1 MAEQQSSYENRAGHG
16 NHGLFS
22 DYYLSDL
29 LPTLPA
35 WTQDLALL
43 SEAQAALD
51 ALRRLFLNIRPD
63 QMDEAQVEEAW
74 IKPVFQQLGHHYAVQ
89 VKIRYRDTG
98 YRKPDY
104 VLMPD
109 AAAAGALTHRIYDP
123 AELTA
128 ALAVADAKSWGAR
141 FDQASARGERNPS
154 QQIDEYLRYS
164 EIRWGILT
172 DGRIW
177 RLYERG
183 SSKDNVYYAVD
194 LPALLTP
201 RGDEAPNETLSRFLY
216 FYLFFRRQAFA
227 PGDAGWLNRVLQ
239 ESVDY
244 AERLSDRLED
254 EVYEAL
260 ESIAQGFLNYRRNR
274 LTPDP
279 ATLTVIYENSLILLY
294 RLLFILYAES
304 RDVLPMSSNEA
315 YRSYGSLYA
324 VKLEA
329 RDLLEGR
336 TQFRRREDSATLYE
350 QLSALFLA
358 IDSGD
363 PNYDISPYNGRLF
376 SDEEYPFLSRC
387 RVGDAYLVPALKRLS
402 FVERQTR
409 TATREGKSRLE
420 MVDYRDLDVRHLGAI
435 YEKLL
440 EYRLDI
446 AAAPL
451 ALKNGVYVPAAA
463 GDSVVKAAKQVY
475 LRTGSNARKVS
486 GSYYTPDYIVR
497 FIVEK
502 TLEPLLTA
510 ITARHAVLDDDGRW
524 QVRDAEALARDLLA
538 VNILDPATGSGH
550 FLVEAVAWFADWMR
564 RLNLRPADLA
574 PDEDELIYWKR
585 QIVTSCLYGVDLNP
599 LAVELAKLALWLT
612 TIARERPLSFLDH
625 HLQVGD
631 SLVGARLGDIARW
644 ANGAPADPA
653 QGRLFDAAGFAGSVG
668 GAVDAMNAIERAHI
682 LAVGDVKAQEKAYA
696 GLRERL
702 TPLGR
707 LASAHTAR
715 HFGVEITAEQWG
727 LIYAHLAEGAA
738 LPAERAGEI
747 AALLDAAD
755 AAAAA
760 HHFLHWELAFP
771 EVFFDAAGHARPD
784 GGFDAVIGNPP
795 YVRQE
800 RIQPVKPF
808 LAARYAV
815 YSGTADL
822 FLYFYERGLTLLKPE
837 QRLGYITSGTFM
849 NSNSAKPFRKYIHD
863 NAAFDAFVDFG
874 AVQPFKGADLATNAA
889 ISILKRTPQQS
900 PFKTLL
906 LEGRKAP
913 LHLDLNS
920 GFETRPETTA
930 DEEWRFQRVEAAT
943 ILGRITRGY
952 ETLKEHVNGLLY
964 RGVVTGNNDVFIID
978 GHTRLRLIAEDT
990 RSAEIIKPLVRGE
1003 DLRPWYQIDSG
1014 EHLIF
1019 TRRGID
1025 IDQYPA
1031 VKAYLE
1037 RFRSRLEPKPPTWD
1051 AKHGEWQGRKAG
1063 SYRWYEIQD
1072 NVAYHVS
1079 FDSPKVLWAEIA
1091 KLPRMSLDSRGLYM
1105 NNKCYMVGSGSHSL
1119 LAVLQSRLTWFCI
1132 SQIAT
1137 PLAMRGGLW
1146 RYQLFEQFVE
1156 RLPIPPLTADQESS
1170 LAALAEEI
1178 TSIARARY
1186 GLHEAFRHRLRAD
1199 LGEGAKLNTA

>member
-1 MAEQQSSYENRAGHG
+1 MAEQQASYENRAGHR

-29 LPTLPA
+29 LPTLPV

-51 ALRRLFLNIRPD
+51 ALRSLFLTIRPD
-63 QMDEAQVEEAW
+63 QLDEAQVEEAW

-123 AELTA
+123 AELTH

-510 ITARHAVLDDDGRW
+510 ITARHAALDDDGRW

-574 PDEDELIYWKR
+574 PEEDELVYWKR

-682 LAVGDVKAQEKAYA
+682 LAVGDVKAQEKAYD

-707 LASAHTAR
+707 LANAHTAR
-715 HFGVEITAEQWG
+715 HFGVAITPEQWG

-747 AALLDAAD
+747 AALL
-755 AAAAA
+755 
-760 HHFLHWELAFP
+760 
-771 EVFFDAAGHARPD
+771 
-784 GGFDAVIGNPP
+784 
-795 YVRQE
+795 
-800 RIQPVKPF
+800 
-808 LAARYAV
+808 
-815 YSGTADL
+815 
-822 FLYFYERGLTLLKPE
+822 
-837 QRLGYITSGTFM
+837 
-849 NSNSAKPFRKYIHD
+849 
-863 NAAFDAFVDFG
+863 
-874 AVQPFKGADLATNAA
+874 
-889 ISILKRTPQQS
+889 
-900 PFKTLL
+900 
-906 LEGRKAP
+906 
-913 LHLDLNS
+913 
-920 GFETRPETTA
+920 
-930 DEEWRFQRVEAAT
+930 
-943 ILGRITRGY
+943 
-952 ETLKEHVNGLLY
+952 
-964 RGVVTGNNDVFIID
+964 
-978 GHTRLRLIAEDT
+978 
-990 RSAEIIKPLVRGE
+990 
-1003 DLRPWYQIDSG
+1003 
-1014 EHLIF
+1014 
-1019 TRRGID
+1019 
-1025 IDQYPA
+1025 
-1031 VKAYLE
+1031 
-1037 RFRSRLEPKPPTWD
+1037 
-1051 AKHGEWQGRKAG
+1051 
-1063 SYRWYEIQD
+1063 
-1072 NVAYHVS
+1072 
-1079 FDSPKVLWAEIA
+1079 
-1091 KLPRMSLDSRGLYM
+1091 
-1105 NNKCYMVGSGSHSL
+1105 
-1119 LAVLQSRLTWFCI
+1119 
-1132 SQIAT
+1132 
-1137 PLAMRGGLW
+1137 
-1146 RYQLFEQFVE
+1146 
-1156 RLPIPPLTADQESS
+1156 
-1170 LAALAEEI
+1170 
-1178 TSIARARY
+1178 
-1186 GLHEAFRHRLRAD
+1186 
-1199 LGEGAKLNTA
+1199 